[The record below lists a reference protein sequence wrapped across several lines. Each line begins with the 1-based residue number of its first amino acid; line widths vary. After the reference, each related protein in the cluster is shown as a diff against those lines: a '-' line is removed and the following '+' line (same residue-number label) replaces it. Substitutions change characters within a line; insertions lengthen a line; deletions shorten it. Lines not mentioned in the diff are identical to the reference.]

1 MKNIFESTEEEKNRI
16 IDLHRLGV
24 INEQLKVVPEAEGTK
39 KDPILHIPKVD
50 EAEEGKYY
58 YNTDT
63 RDLYLFTDGKYSLV
77 EKENMM
83 TKIDLPQI
91 KIEDVSFNRLDELGT
106 KAWSALGNVYTDF
119 RIPNEFKFIGP
130 DGKKWAVSKEW
141 VWQELNVDDQPKFAA
156 EPNGKPTNEFR
167 NAFDNRQELN

>member
-39 KDPILHIPKVD
+39 KDPILHVPKVD

-63 RDLYLFTDGKYSLV
+63 TDLYLFTDGKYSLV
-77 EKENMM
+77 EKENIG
-83 TKIDLPQI
+83 KKDEPQI

-106 KAWSALGNVYTDF
+106 EAWSALGNVYTDF
-119 RIPNEFKFIGP
+119 RLPNEFKFIGP

-141 VWQELNVDDQPKFAA
+141 VWQELNVED
-156 EPNGKPTNEFR
+156 
-167 NAFDNRQELN
+167 